1 MHTVGA
7 PSTSGMGAHP
17 LIARL
22 RQHVV
27 PPRQPHQLSSLGFRA
42 HPPNSPQGRA
52 FLLSASPRSSA
63 QNARSTAEMDSC
75 GSSGPVPAARRE
87 EPGAPDLPGGAPAGR
102 AATRKL
108 VSLYWAK
115 NWDRLPGTGPEV
127 NRGGVATVLVCW
139 EALPSLTVLT
149 GSSAGGLGRSLER
162 ACSRE
167 FVVYGSSKTIIP
179 YKNN

>member
-115 NWDRLPGTGPEV
+115 NW
-127 NRGGVATVLVCW
+127 
-139 EALPSLTVLT
+139 T
-149 GSSAGGLGRSLER
+149 GSLEPAQRSTGAASLQSLFAGRLYPPSP
-162 ACSRE
+162 
-167 FVVYGSSKTIIP
+167 F
-179 YKNN
+179 